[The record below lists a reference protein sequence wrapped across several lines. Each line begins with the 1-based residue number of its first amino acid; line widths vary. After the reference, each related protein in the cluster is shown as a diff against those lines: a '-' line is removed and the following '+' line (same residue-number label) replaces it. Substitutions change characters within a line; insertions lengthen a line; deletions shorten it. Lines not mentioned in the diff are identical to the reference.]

1 MNQSRDTLVLE
12 IHALTPRLVM
22 LTFVRRL
29 VVSTFVMMLVVNL
42 SWTNLVGCFFVQ
54 YLGTALRGGCVL
66 MMNGMLMEQQQ
77 GGVADE
83 PEPFMGSGRF
93 ARAIMLGYNCSDE
106 KELEHALRF
115 C

>member
-1 MNQSRDTLVLE
+1 MNQSRGTLVLE

-42 SWTNLVGCFFVQ
+42 SWTNLVGCFFVR

-66 MMNGMLMEQQQ
+66 MMNGTLM
-77 GGVADE
+77 
-83 PEPFMGSGRF
+83 
-93 ARAIMLGYNCSDE
+93 IMISNKVVLLMNQSRSWD
-106 KELEHALRF
+106 LDDSVS
-115 C
+115 